1 MKRIMIKIVS
11 SILTTID
18 KVKLLFKP
26 KWRLERETIVISPTS
41 WKSFSPPRN
50 SSRIKDLQYDI
61 KYLELNSIKRSDFSK
76 IIAYI
81 GKLEV
86 GQLKLFGQ
94 ELQWLQI
101 PSHGANGF
109 ERKSLYKNENVVVSC
124 VKDVYSDP
132 IAQYCISAYYLFNT
146 YSFRPKGKKS
156 DRCDIIPDKVSI
168 MIFGVGNIGMT
179 LAKKCYQMGWSVFG
193 VKRHVPEHLPEC
205 MKAIY
210 TLDEAMTHLKDAD
223 YIVNILPEDD
233 STKKIYDIEFFKA
246 MKSNALFCN
255 VGRKSAVID
264 KDIAYAV
271 QNGIIR
277 GAILDVHDDYN
288 YNTPDI
294 ILTGHSSSVS
304 RGNDEKFDRYF
315 SVQLNAFLDG
325 QEIKNQITLR

>member
-41 WKSFSPPRN
+41 WKSFTPPLN

-288 YNTPDI
+288 YNP
-294 ILTGHSSSVS
+294 LV
-304 RGNDEKFDRYF
+304 ELK
-315 SVQLNAFLDG
+315 
-325 QEIKNQITLR
+325 

>member
-1 MKRIMIKIVS
+1 MIKIVS

-41 WKSFSPPRN
+41 WKSFTPPLN

-271 QNGIIR
+271 QN
-277 GAILDVHDDYN
+277 A
-288 YNTPDI
+288 
-294 ILTGHSSSVS
+294 S
-304 RGNDEKFDRYF
+304 
-315 SVQLNAFLDG
+315 
-325 QEIKNQITLR
+325 

>member
-1 MKRIMIKIVS
+1 MCIR
-11 SILTTID
+11 D
-18 KVKLLFKP
+18 
-26 KWRLERETIVISPTS
+26 R
-41 WKSFSPPRN
+41 
-50 SSRIKDLQYDI
+50 
-61 KYLELNSIKRSDFSK
+61 

>member
-41 WKSFSPPRN
+41 WKSFTPPLN

-288 YNTPDI
+288 YP
-294 ILTGHSSSVS
+294 LVELKS
-304 RGNDEKFDRYF
+304 
-315 SVQLNAFLDG
+315 
-325 QEIKNQITLR
+325 